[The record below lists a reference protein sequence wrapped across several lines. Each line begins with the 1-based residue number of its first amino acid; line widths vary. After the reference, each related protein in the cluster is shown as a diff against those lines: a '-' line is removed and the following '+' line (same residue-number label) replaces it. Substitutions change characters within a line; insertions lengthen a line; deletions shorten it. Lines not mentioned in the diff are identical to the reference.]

1 MRVHAWAKRAING
14 CRSPYR
20 NAGCA
25 MAMPTK
31 RNEAV
36 LQITGAAMPNCRL
49 IFRSSRVRPHAASH
63 VAKEQRR
70 NGSSVFW
77 TGTTGEDATANDANA
92 NRCIGGR

>member
-36 LQITGAAMPNCRL
+36 AAENGRDDTELQARFSIE
-49 IFRSSRVRPHAASH
+49 SVRPHAASH
-63 VAKEQRR
+63 VAKEQRPGAALR
-70 NGSSVFW
+70 FSGLSKQ
-77 TGTTGEDATANDANA
+77 
-92 NRCIGGR
+92 RCDSEPLMPM